1 MRGKVGTIFF
11 IAIVLQF
18 LSSGPLQAAP
28 DGQVVRTTL
37 KNGMRVVIVQDALA
51 PVVTTEVNYLVGADE
66 APPGFP
72 GMAHAQ
78 EHMMFR
84 GSPGMSADQLSGII
98 AALGGNFNADT
109 QQTVTQYFFTVPAA
123 DLDVALR
130 VEAVRMRGILDSD
143 VLWERE
149 RGAIDQEVAQDL
161 SNPEYVF
168 YTKLLAEMFRDTP
181 YAHDPLGTR
190 ESFTKTTGKMLRQF
204 YNKWYGPNNAI
215 LIIAGNVDPGKTL
228 KTVKKLFSGIA
239 PRPIP
244 ARPAVRLQPQKPST
258 FSLETDLPYAVA
270 VVAYRFPG
278 YDSSDYAA
286 GQILADVLASKRG
299 TLYELI
305 THGKALSTDCDVST
319 YPKAALAYITASFP
333 KGGDGAVL
341 VSTIMDIIADYVKK
355 GFPSDLVEAAKQ
367 MEIADNEFAKNSVS
381 GLASLWS
388 QALAVEGRDSPQDDI
403 AAIKK
408 VTVDDVNRVAR
419 DYLVN
424 DTAATALLE
433 PQPSG
438 GAMPSKPERR
448 KESFAPK
455 QVGHVKLPAWAEKAA
470 SLPAVPPSSIRPV
483 VIVLPNGI
491 RLIVQH
497 ESVSRTV
504 SVYGKIKSNPALQ
517 VPRGKEGVDAVLAA
531 LFPYGTK
538 TLDRLSFQKA
548 LDDIAAR
555 ESAGRSF
562 SLKVL
567 AGHFDRGVQL
577 LADNVLNP
585 ALPEEAFK
593 VVQQETIGSLAG
605 LLKSPSYLSQRAI
618 ISALYPKDDPTL
630 RQATPETVK
639 KLTIDDVR
647 DYYGEVFRPDM
658 TTIVVAGEATPGQA
672 KRVIEKYFGGWTAKG
687 PKPQTDLPSVP
698 PNKPSASVVPDK
710 SRVQDEVTLAV
721 TTGITRSNP
730 DYYVLQVG
738 RHILSGAFYA
748 TRLYRD
754 MRERTGLVYA
764 VEAFLDVGKTRSLFG
779 IFYACDPQNVTKA
792 REIAVRD
799 LRDMQTEQVAAP
811 ELRQAK
817 TLLLRQIPL
826 SEASVDG
833 IADRLLYYSL
843 EDLPLD
849 EQLRAARHYRAITAP
864 QVKAA
869 FARWIRTSD
878 FVQITT
884 GPTPQGGDE

>member
-1 MRGKVGTIFF
+1 VRGKVGTIFV

-18 LSSGPLQAAP
+18 LFLGLLQAAP
-28 DGQVVRTTL
+28 GGQVVRATL

-51 PVVTTEVNYLVGADE
+51 PVVTTQVNYLAGADE
-66 APPGFP
+66 VPPGFP

-123 DLDVALR
+123 DLEVALR
-130 VEAVRMRGILDSD
+130 VEAVRMRGVFDSD
-143 VLWERE
+143 GLWERE

-168 YTKLLAEMFRDTP
+168 YTKLLAEMFKDTP

-190 ESFTKTTGKMLRQF
+190 ESFGQTTGKMLRKF
-204 YNKWYGPNNAI
+204 YDEWYSPNNAI
-215 LIIAGNVDPGKTL
+215 LVIAGDVDPEKTL
-228 KTVKKLFSGIA
+228 KTVKKLFKGIA
-239 PRPIP
+239 PRPTP
-244 ARPAVRLQPQKPST
+244 ARPAVRLRPLKASEIN
-258 FSLETDLPYAVA
+258 LKTDLPYAVA
-270 VVAYRFPG
+270 VIAYRLPG
-278 YDSSDYAA
+278 YDSPDYAA
-286 GQILADVLASKRG
+286 GQVLADVLASKRG
-299 TLYELI
+299 NLYELVAR
-305 THGKALSTDCDVST
+305 GKALSTDCDVST
-319 YPKAALAYITASFP
+319 YPKAALGYITASFP

-341 VSTIMDIIADYVKK
+341 VSAIKGIVADYVKK
-355 GFPSDLVEAAKQ
+355 GFPSDLVEAAKR
-367 MEIADNEFAKNSVS
+367 MEIADNEFSKNSVS

-388 QALAVEGRDSPQDDI
+388 QALAIESRNSPQDDI
-403 AAIKK
+403 DAIKK

-419 DYLVN
+419 RYLVN
-424 DTAATALLE
+424 DTATTALLE
-433 PQPSG
+433 PRPSG
-438 GAMPSKPERR
+438 EAMPSKPGKR

-455 QVGHVKLPAWAEKAA
+455 QVGHVKLPSWAEKAA
-470 SLPAVPPSSIRPV
+470 SLPAVPPSSTTPV
-483 VIVLPNGI
+483 VIDLPNGI
-491 RLIVQH
+491 KLIVQH
-497 ESVSRTV
+497 ESVSKTV

-517 VPRGKEGVDAVLAA
+517 VRKGKEGVDEVLAA
-531 LFPYGTK
+531 LLSYGTQ

-548 LDDIAAR
+548 LDDMAAR

-562 SLKVL
+562 SVKVL
-567 AGHFDRGVQL
+567 TSHFDRGVQL
-577 LADNVLNP
+577 LADNMLNP

-593 VVQQETIGSLAG
+593 VVRQETIGALSG

-618 ISALYPKDDPTL
+618 ISALYPEDDPTL
-630 RQATPETVK
+630 RQATPDTVK
-639 KLTIDDVR
+639 KLTLDDVR
-647 DYYGEVFRPDM
+647 DYYRNVFRPDM
-658 TTIVVAGEATPGQA
+658 TTIVVIGEVTPEQA
-672 KRVIEKYFGGWTAKG
+672 KRVIRKYFGGWKAEG
-687 PKPQTDLPSVP
+687 PKPQTDLPPVP
-698 PNKPSASVVPDK
+698 PNKPSSSVVPDK

-721 TTGITRSNP
+721 TAGITRSDP
-730 DYYVLQVG
+730 DYYALQVG

-754 MRERTGLVYA
+754 LRERTGLVYA
-764 VEAFLDVGKTRSLFG
+764 VEAFLDVGKTRSIFG
-779 IFYACDPQNVTKA
+779 IFYACDPQNVSKA

-799 LRDMQTEQVAAP
+799 LRDMQTKQVAAP

-826 SEASVDG
+826 SGASVDG
-833 IADRLLYYSL
+833 IAGRLLYYSL

-849 EQLRAARHYRAITAP
+849 EQLRAARHYRAITAR

-869 FARWIRTSD
+869 FARWVRTSD
-878 FVQITT
+878 FIQITT

>member
-1 MRGKVGTIFF
+1 MRGKVGTILF

-18 LSSGPLQAAP
+18 LSSGLLQAAS
-28 DGQVVRTTL
+28 DGQVVRATL
-37 KNGMRVVIVQDALA
+37 KNGMRVVIVQDVLA
-51 PVVTTEVNYLVGADE
+51 PVVTTQVNYLVGADE
-66 APPGFP
+66 TPTGFP

-84 GSPGMSADQLSGII
+84 GSAGMSADQLSGII

-123 DLDVALR
+123 DLEVALR
-130 VEAVRMRGILDSD
+130 VEAVRMRDVLDSD
-143 VLWERE
+143 GLWERE

-168 YTKLLAEMFRDTP
+168 YTKLLAEMFKDTP

-190 ESFTKTTGKMLRQF
+190 ESFGKTTGKMLRKF
-204 YNKWYGPNNAI
+204 YDEWYGPNNAI
-215 LIIAGNVDPGKTL
+215 LVIAGDVDPGKTL
-228 KTVKKLFSGIA
+228 KTVKKLFEGIA
-239 PRPIP
+239 PRPTP
-244 ARPAVRLQPQKPST
+244 ARPAVHLRPLKASEI
-258 FSLETDLPYAVA
+258 SLKTDLPYAVA
-270 VVAYRFPG
+270 VVAYRLPG
-278 YDSSDYAA
+278 YDSTDYAA
-286 GQILADVLASKRG
+286 SQILADVLASRRG
-299 TLYELI
+299 NLYELV
-305 THGKALSTDCDVST
+305 TQGKALSTDCDVNT
-319 YPKAALAYITASFP
+319 YPKAALGYITASFP

-341 VSTIMDIIADYVKK
+341 VSAIKGIVADYAKK
-355 GFPSDLVEAAKQ
+355 GFPCDLVEAAKRR
-367 MEIADNEFAKNSVS
+367 EIADNEFSKNSVS

-388 QALAVEGRDSPQDDI
+388 QALAVESRNSPQDDI
-403 AAIKK
+403 DAIKK

-419 DYLVN
+419 QYLVN
-424 DTAATALLE
+424 DIATTALLE
-433 PQPSG
+433 PRPSG
-438 GAMPSKPERR
+438 EAMPSKPGRR

-455 QVGHVKLPAWAEKAA
+455 QVGHVKLPVWAEKAA
-470 SLPAVPPSSIRPV
+470 SLPVVPSSSIRPV

-497 ESVSRTV
+497 ENVSRTV

-517 VPRGKEGVDAVLAA
+517 VPEGKEGVDEVLAA
-531 LFPYGTK
+531 LFSYGTK

-562 SLKVL
+562 SVKVL
-567 AGHFDRGVQL
+567 TGHFERGVQL
-577 LADNVLNP
+577 LADNMLNP
-585 ALPEEAFK
+585 ALPEVAFK
-593 VVQQETIGSLAG
+593 VVQKETIGGLSG

-618 ISALYPKDDPTL
+618 VSALYPKGDPTL
-630 RQATPETVK
+630 RQATPDTVK
-639 KLTIDDVR
+639 KLTLDDVR
-647 DYYGEVFRPDM
+647 NYYRKVFRPDM
-658 TTIVVAGEATPGQA
+658 TTIVVIGEVTPEQV
-672 KRVIEKYFGGWTAKG
+672 KRVMGKYFGGWKAEG
-687 PKPQTDLPSVP
+687 PKPQTDLPPVP
-698 PNKPSASVVPDK
+698 PNKPSSSVVPDK

-721 TTGITRSNP
+721 TAGIKRSDP
-730 DYYVLQVG
+730 DYYALQVG

-764 VEAFLDVGKTRSLFG
+764 VEAFLDVGKTRSIFG

-799 LRDMQTEQVAAP
+799 LRDMQTERVAAP

-833 IADRLLYYSL
+833 IAGRLLYYSL

-849 EQLRAARHYRAITAP
+849 EQLRAAQHYRAITAS

-884 GPTPQGGDE
+884 GPAPQGGDE